1 MLQFKLH
8 EGEMR
13 AWLTFKKERA
23 ARLAREERVRNAA
36 TRIQAWWRGVMVRRA
51 LGVFRYLRNVKKT
64 MPKTKKK

>member
-1 MLQFKLH
+1 MQYDLH

-23 ARLAREERVRNAA
+23 ARLLREKRLRDSA

-51 LGVFRYLRNVKKT
+51 LGAFRHLRNAKKLPT
-64 MPKTKKK
+64 KGKKK